1 MTNVRKTIVEQ
12 VMEFLEER
20 FPKGIQMF
28 DTQNWAGD
36 EMANIYDFSG
46 VSIDYAIG
54 YDYIEIFGL
63 TYSEFNLIDEWW
75 SSAFRNEIS
84 KNWREK
90 LEKVV

>member
-1 MTNVRKTIVEQ
+1 MTNIRKTIVEQ

-28 DTQNWAGD
+28 DNHNWAGD
-36 EMANIYDFSG
+36 EMANIYNFSG
-46 VSIDYAIG
+46 VEIDYAIC

-63 TYSEFNLIDEWW
+63 TDSEFSLIDEWW
-75 SSAFRNEIS
+75 SDAFRNEIS

>member
-12 VMEFLEER
+12 VMEFLEEW
-20 FPKGIQMF
+20 FPTGIQMF
-28 DTQNWAGD
+28 DNKNWAGD
-36 EMANIYDFSG
+36 EIANIYYFSG
-46 VSIDYAIG
+46 VEIDYAAD

-63 TYSEFNLIDEWW
+63 TYSEFRLIDEWW

-90 LEKVV
+90 LEKAV

>member
-1 MTNVRKTIVEQ
+1 MTSVRKTIVEQ

-20 FPKGIQMF
+20 FPAGIQMF
-28 DTQNWAGD
+28 DNRNFAGD
-36 EMANIYDFSG
+36 EMKNIYDFSG
-46 VSIDYAIG
+46 VSIDYAVC

-63 TYSEFNLIDEWW
+63 TYSEFLLIDEWW
-75 SSAFRNEIS
+75 SNAFRNKIS